1 MDLTIIHRRHL
12 WMERNPTSF
21 ASMFKFP
28 TQLNTL
34 QYPYGSLPRLMS
46 FVILY
51 CSSRQVSGYASQL
64 CHYAV
69 SAINHILAGDM
80 VWKTRLV
87 LWAHLG
93 LDSWQ
98 RMTTRW
104 KSEYVNGLIER
115 ITFPS
120 DQTDVRPSG
129 FQHAKKHIYI
139 SGGSK
144 YRNASFNDGGT
155 FWEMRR

>member
-12 WMERNPTSF
+12 WMERNPALF
-21 ASMFKFP
+21 VRMLKFP
-28 TQLNTL
+28 SQLNTL
-34 QYPYGSLPRLMS
+34 QYPQGSLPRLMS

-51 CSSRQVSGYASQL
+51 CSSRQVSRYASQL
-64 CHYAV
+64 RHYAV
-69 SAINHILAGDM
+69 SAINHILARDM
-80 VWKTRLV
+80 VWETRLV

-93 LDSWQ
+93 LGSWQ

-104 KSEYVNGLIER
+104 KSEYVNGLIGR

-120 DQTDVRPSG
+120 EQTDVPSG
-129 FQHAKKHIYI
+129 FEHAQKYIYI

-144 YRNASFNDGGT
+144 YRYTSLKDGGT
-155 FWEMRR
+155 CWEMRR